1 MSKKKFK
8 TILCGCITA
17 LCLLL
22 TSCGSLQIS
31 QGSGNQ
37 DSDRGNQT
45 TTETT
50 FASTGNIES
59 VDTLE
64 EVPEYTGQPY
74 VEINDNEPT
83 FTEDELTADSYE
95 EYSPL
100 DELGRCQT
108 AEACVGED
116 LMPTQKRE
124 SISSVKPTGW
134 VNKEYD
140 GIDGGYLYNRCHLIG
155 FQLTGENANQKNL
168 MTGTRYLNVE
178 GMLPFEN
185 EVCDYIKRTNHHV
198 LYRVTPIYDG
208 DNLVANGV
216 QMEAYSVEDKG
227 QGISFNVYCYNVQP
241 GIKID
246 YKTGDSSRLKE
257 SIIKEYK
264 ASEDNMTYILNV
276 NTHKFHKPT
285 CSSVKKMKDSNKI
298 ETKDSRDVLI
308 QQGYLP
314 CKNCNP

>member
-1 MSKKKFK
+1 MKKIISGIVVF
-8 TILCGCITA
+8 IGALGIGIGVFQPQEVRQITSIVDETFNK
-17 LCLLL
+17 LSDKKVEQ
-22 TSCGSLQIS
+22 TSDQ
-31 QGSGNQ
+31 
-37 DSDRGNQT
+37 
-45 TTETT
+45 
-50 FASTGNIES
+50 
-59 VDTLE
+59 V
-64 EVPEYTGQPY
+64 EVK
-74 VEINDNEPT
+74 NHNKPT
-83 FTEDELTADSYE
+83 FSSKDLSLDKGNWQVFSDLDS
-95 EYSPL
+95 L
-100 DELGRCQT
+100 NR
-108 AEACVGED
+108 VGEANAM
-116 LMPTQKRE
+116 LHKSMMPTEERE
-124 SISSVKPTGW
+124 RLYIKPTGW
-134 VNKEYD
+134 KQKKMKNGD
-140 GIDGGYLYNRCHLIG
+140 YLYNRCHLIG
-155 FQLTGENANQKNL
+155 YQLTGENANRKNL

-185 EVCDYIKRTNHHV
+185 EVCDYIKKTDHHV

-216 QMEAYSVEDKG
+216 QIEAYSVEDKG

-285 CSSVKKMKDSNKI
+285 CPSVKKMKDSNKI
-298 ETKDSRDVLI
+298 ETKDSRDVLL